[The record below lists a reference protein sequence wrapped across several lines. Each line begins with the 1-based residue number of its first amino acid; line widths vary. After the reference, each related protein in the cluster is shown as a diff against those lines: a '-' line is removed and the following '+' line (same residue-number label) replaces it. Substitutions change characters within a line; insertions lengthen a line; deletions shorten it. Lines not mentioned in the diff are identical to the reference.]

1 MRRRRLWLTAVFIA
15 TVTLMPSA
23 CLAQTAAR
31 KCLRGLAGMT
41 TGFLEL
47 PGNMVAETRTKGAAE
62 GIPLGFAKGLGMI
75 VVRELVG
82 VYEFLSAPF
91 PAPAGYRP
99 IIEPEFPW
107 DYFDASSSRHSSSP
121 PRHATPAP
129 TKRRPP
135 PTPAPDSSE
144 SPRRQ

>member
-1 MRRRRLWLTAVFIA
+1 MRLLAVSAFVVAVWLV
-15 TVTLMPSA
+15 PSPS
-23 CLAQTAAR
+23 LAQTAPR
-31 KCLRGLAGMT
+31 KFLRGLAGMT
-41 TGFLEL
+41 AGFLEV
-47 PGNMVAETRTKGAAE
+47 PGNMVAETRSKGPAE

-107 DYFDASSSRHSSSP
+107 DYFDESSSRHSTSH
-121 PRHATPAP
+121 PRHDAT
-129 TKRRPP
+129 KHR
-135 PTPAPDSSE
+135 SS
-144 SPRRQ
+144 SDTGT

>member
-1 MRRRRLWLTAVFIA
+1 MRLIAVSAFVVAVWLV
-15 TVTLMPSA
+15 PSP
-23 CLAQTAAR
+23 CLAQTAPR
-31 KCLRGLAGMT
+31 KFLRGLAGMT
-41 TGFLEL
+41 AGFLEL
-47 PGNMVAETRTKGAAE
+47 PGNMVAETRSKGPAE

-107 DYFDASSSRHSSSP
+107 DYFDESSSRHSTSHPRHDGTKHRSSP
-121 PRHATPAP
+121 
-129 TKRRPP
+129 
-135 PTPAPDSSE
+135 DSGT
-144 SPRRQ
+144 

>member
-1 MRRRRLWLTAVFIA
+1 
-15 TVTLMPSA
+15 
-23 CLAQTAAR
+23 
-31 KCLRGLAGMT
+31 
-41 TGFLEL
+41 
-47 PGNMVAETRTKGAAE
+47 
-62 GIPLGFAKGLGMI
+62 
-75 VVRELVG
+75 VG

-107 DYFDASSSRHSSSP
+107 DYFDGSSSPHSSSP
-121 PRHATPAP
+121 PRHATSNAP